1 VHIVWTRVTTEVSD
15 ASLVVAIGRWDR
27 DAFAEVYRRH
37 GGAAYSLACRTLSDR
52 HTAEEVVQEVFLRLW
67 ERPERFEAE
76 RGTLRT
82 YLLLETHG
90 RCIDVVRSRTRR
102 AQREERV
109 VQLNPADPYDLELEI
124 WDLTLAERVREARA
138 ALTDDERRAI
148 DVAYFG
154 RHSYREVAAL
164 LGEPEGTVKSRIRS
178 GLEKLREQL
187 VHEGIDAPWQDR

>member
-1 VHIVWTRVTTEVSD
+1 MWTRVTTDVSD
-15 ASLVVAIGRWDR
+15 AALVVAIGRWDR

-37 GGAAYSLACRTLSDR
+37 SGAVYSLACRTLSDR

-82 YLLLETHG
+82 YLMVQAHG
-90 RCIDVVRSRTRR
+90 RCVDLVRSRARR
-102 AQREERV
+102 THREERV
-109 VQLNPADPYDLELEI
+109 VQLNPVDPYDLELEI
-124 WDLTLAERVREARA
+124 WDLSLAERVREARA

-154 RHSYREVAAL
+154 HHSYREVAML
-164 LGEPEGTVKSRIRS
+164 LGEPEGTIKSRIRS
-178 GLEKLREQL
+178 GLEKLRERL
-187 VHEGIDAPWQDR
+187 ALEGVDAPWQDR

>member
-109 VQLNPADPYDLELEI
+109 VQLNPTDPYDLELEI

-138 ALTDDERRAI
+138 ALKSPAGIATAATIEPVELQHAAI
-148 DVAYFG
+148 LNFILGNYPVPDSFTPTAVA
-154 RHSYREVAAL
+154 
-164 LGEPEGTVKSRIRS
+164 RS
-178 GLEKLREQL
+178 TSDQVG
-187 VHEGIDAPWQDR
+187 